1 MNERTHKQAG
11 FTAVELLVTLFV
23 AAAFLIAG
31 YQLFSVVIR
40 DGGQTRA
47 ESKAGN
53 IAYDYLR
60 RYAPQATNPCTAST
74 PLNNSAVTVDGLIAT
89 TVTVTISCPNPS
101 TPALSKIEATI
112 AYNSPQQTVRYATYT
127 NGSSTSTEVTSG
139 LIGWW
144 QLNGNATDS
153 IGTATGTV
161 FGAQPT
167 TGQGGLSNTAYV
179 FDGVDDYIRL
189 SGATA
194 VGNLT
199 NNLTMTAWI
208 RKDNTNVSGT
218 IFSAAR
224 TSGTQNGL
232 AFTAMG
238 TGLMRFTTLGVR
250 DYDSTTASYTANGWH
265 FVVARMSANNVTFLT
280 EGVQRDTVTHTA
292 PGLANTDDVHMIGA
306 GTGISVSTLT
316 TPFAGTIDDLRIY
329 NRVLTNNEIQ
339 TIYNNGAR

>member
-1 MNERTHKQAG
+1 MNAPTHNQAG

-47 ESKAGN
+47 ESRAGN

-101 TPALSKIEATI
+101 TPALSKVEATI

-199 NNLTMTAWI
+199 GNLTMSAWI
-208 RKDNTNVSGT
+208 RKDTSNVIGA

-224 TSGTQNGL
+224 TASANGL
-232 AFTAMG
+232 AFNAMANGTA
-238 TGLMRFTTLGVR
+238 RFTTLGVR
-250 DYDSTTASYTANGWH
+250 DYDSTTATYRANEWTH
-265 FVVARMSANNVTFLT
+265 VVATMNANTVTYFVN
-280 EGVQRDTVTHTA
+280 GVQRDTISHTA
-292 PGLANTDDVHMIGA
+292 GGAANTDDVHMIGA
-306 GTGISVSTLT
+306 GTVSLSTTLT
-316 TPFAGTIDDLRIY
+316 TPFDGSIDDLRVY
-329 NRVLTNNEIQ
+329 NRILTANEIQ

>member
-1 MNERTHKQAG
+1 MKTTPG

-53 IAYDYLR
+53 VAYDYLR

-74 PLNNSAVTVDGLIAT
+74 PLNNSAVTVSGLIGT
-89 TVTVTISCPNPS
+89 TVTVTITCPNPS

-153 IGTATGTV
+153 IGTAAGTV
-161 FGAQPT
+161 FGATPT
-167 TGQGGLSNTAYV
+167 TGQGGISNTAYS

-189 SGATA
+189 TGATA
-194 VGNLT
+194 IGNLT
-199 NNLTMTAWI
+199 GNLTMSVWI
-208 RKDNTNVSGT
+208 RKNTTNVIGA

-224 TSGTQNGL
+224 TTSANGL
-232 AFTAMG
+232 AFNAMANG
-238 TGLMRFTTLGVR
+238 TVRFTTLGVR
-250 DYDSTTASYTANGWH
+250 DYDSTTAT
-265 FVVARMSANNVTFLT
+265 FVASEWTHVLAAMNTNTVTYFVN
-280 EGVQRDTVTHTA
+280 GVQKDTIGHTA
-292 PGLANTDDVHMIGA
+292 GGFANTDDVHMIGA
-306 GTGISVSTLT
+306 GTVSLSTALT
-316 TPFAGTIDDLRIY
+316 TPFDGAIDDLRVY
-329 NRVLTNNEIQ
+329 NRILSANEIQ